1 MKVKLKVEA
10 QWLELERKS
19 MSRMKR
25 DFETWE
31 SQTLQKAKDAK
42 DLCSLR
48 EVFYQMGDR
57 WEWDQATGAWL
68 SDGEPLDAI
77 GLILKMPGLLLN
89 KERFVVYGVMAYSKG
104 FTNQFDHLGDKER
117 IIIERDIETGAMVG
131 WSTSGHGA
139 MDLVPTDLSMFS
151 SVDEV
156 LTNCFLVAQPGDH
169 ALRLEIPQQMRN
181 RHSLGFIVQRLWEIA
196 GGNRKYSIREID
208 VLNSYDMEERLDFRF
223 HRYSK
228 AVIDLERVWEELR
241 SGTWEKTK
249 EVVIDRIPDHIE
261 DRNAITIRMIEGLLN
276 VLWFKPPAAGISA
289 IRHAYDELES
299 EPTPT
304 EMQRSLIPYL
314 GELAYSLN
322 DILEKAK
329 YLKWKS
335 VMEKKSFGQ
344 SDIFQGLDLSSLEK
358 EAFAVALDDI
368 LREHTLAYVGYPERA
383 TMQNKLMRAILG
395 MSVLPLRLLSSFKA
409 TLTGLIPTFSKE
421 KSTPSEANDESIE
434 LRTESVDPESSND

>member
-10 QWLELERKS
+10 RWLDLERKS
-19 MSRMKR
+19 MFRIKR

-42 DLCSLR
+42 DLRSLR

-77 GLILKMPGLLLN
+77 GLILKMPGLGPN

-104 FTNQFDHLGDKER
+104 FTNHFDHLGDKER

-139 MDLVPTDLSMFS
+139 MDLIPTDLSMFS
-151 SVDEV
+151 SIDEV
-156 LTNCFLVAQPGDH
+156 LTNCILVAQPGDH
-169 ALRLEIPQQMRN
+169 ALRLEIPPQLRN
-181 RHSLGFIVQRLWEIA
+181 RSSLGLIFHRLWEIA
-196 GGNRKYSIREID
+196 GGNKEFYIREID
-208 VLNSYDMEERLDFRF
+208 VLNSHDIEERLDFRF

-228 AVIDLERVWEELR
+228 AVLDLEKAWEEYKSSAL
-241 SGTWEKTK
+241 EKAK
-249 EVVIDRIPDHIE
+249 EVVIDRIPDYIE
-261 DRNAITIRMIEGLLN
+261 DRNKSTLRMIEGLLN
-276 VLWFKPPAAGISA
+276 VLWFKPPAKGISA
-289 IRHAYDELES
+289 IRSAYDELES

-344 SDIFQGLDLSSLEK
+344 SDVFQGLNLSSLEK

-368 LREHTLAYVGYPERA
+368 LKEHTLAYVGYPERA
-383 TMQNKLMRAILG
+383 TMKNKMMRTILG
-395 MSVLPLRLLSSFKA
+395 MSVLPLRLLSSFK
-409 TLTGLIPTFSKE
+409 TTFLGHIPTFSKE
-421 KSTPSEANDESIE
+421 RSKASEAKDESVE
-434 LRTESVDPESSND
+434 KEDESVEPESSND

>member
-1 MKVKLKVEA
+1 VKVKLKVDL

-19 MSRMKR
+19 MSKMKR
-25 DFETWE
+25 DFESWE
-31 SQTLQKAKDAK
+31 SQTLQKAKEAK
-42 DLCSLR
+42 DLRSLR
-48 EVFYQMGDR
+48 EVFYQMGDH

-68 SDGEPLDAI
+68 SDGDPLDAI
-77 GLILKMPGLLLN
+77 GLILKMPGLRPN

-104 FTNQFDHLGDKER
+104 FTNKFDHLGDKER

-131 WSTSGHGA
+131 WSTTGHGA
-139 MDLVPTDLSMFS
+139 MDIVPTDLSMFS

-156 LTNCFLVAQPGDH
+156 LANCFLVAQPGDH

-181 RHSLGFIVQRLWEIA
+181 RHSLGFILQRLWEIA
-196 GGNRKYSIREID
+196 GGNKEYSIREID
-208 VLNSYDMEERLDFRF
+208 VLNSSDMEERLDFRF

-228 AVIDLERVWEELR
+228 AVIDLERAWEEFR
-241 SGTWEKTK
+241 SGTLEKAK

-261 DRNAITIRMIEGLLN
+261 DRNATTLRMIEGLLN
-276 VLWFKPPAAGISA
+276 VLWFKPPTEGISS
-289 IRHAYDELES
+289 IRRAYDEVES

-304 EMQRSLIPYL
+304 EIQRLLIPYL

-335 VMEKKSFGQ
+335 VIEKKSFGK
-344 SDIFQGLDLSSLEK
+344 SDIFQDFNLSNLEK
-358 EAFAVALDDI
+358 ETFAVALDSI

-383 TMQNKLMRAILG
+383 SMKNKLMRVVFG
-395 MSVLPLRLLSSFKA
+395 MSILPLRLLSSFKA
-409 TLTGLIPTFSKE
+409 ALIRLIPTISKE
-421 KSTPSEANDESIE
+421 KSKSSEANDGSVEKEAESIE
-434 LRTESVDPESSND
+434 PENSND